1 MPGYKSHSD
10 LELLQLLK
18 KDDHDAYAQIYDR
31 FNGLMYIY
39 ACKIVKDFDEAED
52 IVQEVFISLW
62 DKRNTLVLK
71 SSLSSYLYSA
81 VRYKFINLLDH
92 KKVRTDYS
100 TSLQSFL
107 DEGEYL
113 TDDYIREKEFKQLIE
128 KEIALLPE
136 KMREIFVMSREQN
149 LSNKEI
155 AEKLDLSEK
164 TVRNQV
170 NNALNNL
177 RTKLGLAAFLYLL
190 TLFQK

>member
-1 MPGYKSHSD
+1 M
-10 LELLQLLK
+10 LILCVNLK

-31 FNGLMYIY
+31 FNGLLYIY

-100 TSLQSFL
+100 ASLQSFI

-128 KEIALLPE
+128 KEISLLPD

-149 LSNKEI
+149 LSYREI

-177 RTKLGLAAFLYLL
+177 RAKLGLAAFLYLL

>member
-1 MPGYKSHSD
+1 MGKHQELKD
-10 LELLQLLK
+10 IELLDLLRQ
-18 KDDHDAYAQIYDR
+18 DDHNAYSEIYDR
-31 FNGLMYIY
+31 FNGLLYIY
-39 ACKIVKDFDEAED
+39 ACKIVKDFDDAED

-62 DKRNTLVLK
+62 DKRNTLLLK

-100 TSLQSFL
+100 TSLQKFI
-107 DEGEYL
+107 DQGEYL
-113 TDDYIREKEFKQLIE
+113 TDDYIREKEFKKLIE
-128 KEIALLPE
+128 KEIELLPE
-136 KMREIFVMSREQN
+136 KMREIFIMSREQD

-155 AEKLDLSEK
+155 AEKLNLSEK

-177 RTKLGLAAFLYLL
+177 RTKLGLAAFLHLL
-190 TLFQK
+190 TLLQK